1 MLGEPDIYN
10 IAVVFDRLPH
20 IRYCK
25 KTKLIEVCDL
35 PDHVVAHADVVQD
48 PVHLRDSALYFVKGC
63 HRGFLLSAMSYSAA
77 YCRQIKNGRD
87 VIIGKY

>member
-1 MLGEPDIYN
+1 MGKPDIDD
-10 IAVVFDRLPH
+10 IAVVFDRLLH
-20 IRYCK
+20 IWDGK
-25 KTKLIEVCDL
+25 KPKLIEVCDL
-35 PDHVVAHADVVQD
+35 PYHIVAHTDVVQD
-48 PVHLRDSALYFVKGC
+48 LIHLRDPALYFVKGC